1 MLAGFRAQTDDATP
15 APAPSLTPTPLAE
28 ARSPPTATTRVVHVP
43 VATQAPAATQVVAG
57 KRALVDRIHELETN
71 LATVQTELARQTIAR
86 QAAEARE
93 RVLQARFDE
102 LQKRILPLA
111 DAN

>member
-1 MLAGFRAQTDDATP
+1 MR
-15 APAPSLTPTPLAE
+15 PLGQHKNVSG
-28 ARSPPTATTRVVHVP
+28 RP
-43 VATQAPAATQVVAG
+43 G
-57 KRALVDRIHELETN
+57 LVEDRIHDLEAN
-71 LATVQTELARQTIAR
+71 LATVQTELARETIAR

-111 DAN
+111 DAK

>member
-1 MLAGFRAQTDDATP
+1 MSQGDPASRTVDSDATSEQSLDDIDRRP
-15 APAPSLTPTPLAE
+15 DDTPVDAPTVRT
-28 ARSPPTATTRVVHVP
+28 TTRQK
-43 VATQAPAATQVVAG
+43 VAAAAAA
-57 KRALVDRIHELETN
+57 RLEAN
-71 LATVQTELARQTIAR
+71 LATVQTELARETIAR

-111 DAN
+111 DAK

>member
-1 MLAGFRAQTDDATP
+1 MPVATP
-15 APAPSLTPTPLAE
+15 APAP
-28 ARSPPTATTRVVHVP
+28 
-43 VATQAPAATQVVAG
+43 TQVVAD
-57 KRALVDRIHELETN
+57 KRVLEDRIHDLEAN
-71 LATVQTELARQTIAR
+71 LATVQTELARETIAR

-111 DAN
+111 DAK